1 MNSSRAVNLFVNP
14 LLTWSQLAWKAGEM
28 LMASTH
34 VIGHRTRRLAL
45 AGAVPSARDQ
55 SEFALMG
62 QEKFQAMSDSAQV
75 VGVRL
80 LMLNQQFAA
89 LAFKQ
94 MLSATGSLMSIAGS
108 RTTAESVERQSK
120 LVRDTLSGSVVSAA
134 KLSGATAQLAR
145 RALAPVHTR
154 IKGNAR
160 RLGRKSK

>member
-14 LLTWSQLAWKAGEM
+14 LLTWRQLAWKAGEM
-28 LMASTH
+28 LVTSTQ

-94 MLSATGSLMSIAGS
+94 MMSMTGSLMSIAAS
-108 RTTAESVERQSK
+108 RSAAQSVERQAR
-120 LVRDTLSGSVVSAA
+120 LVRDTMNNSAVTA
-134 KLSGATAQLAR
+134 SRFSGATAQLAQ
-145 RALAPVHTR
+145 RALAPVHAR
-154 IKGNAR
+154 VKGNVK
-160 RLGRKSK
+160 RLGKKSR